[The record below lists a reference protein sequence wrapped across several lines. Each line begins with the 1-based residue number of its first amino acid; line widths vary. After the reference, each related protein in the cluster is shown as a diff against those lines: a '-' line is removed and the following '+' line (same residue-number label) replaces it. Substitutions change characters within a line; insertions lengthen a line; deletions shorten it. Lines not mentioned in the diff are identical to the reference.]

1 MALKQLIL
9 NKQIKERSSEID
21 KLLSQRSDLEKQEN
35 DLERALEEAKTDE
48 EISTVSDSADDLENK
63 SKI

>member
-21 KLLSQRSDLEKQEN
+21 KLLSQRSDLENKKMTWN
-35 DLERALEEAKTDE
+35 ERWKKPIQMKKFQLSVIQPMT
-48 EISTVSDSADDLENK
+48 
-63 SKI
+63 

>member
-21 KLLSQRSDLEKQEN
+21 KLLSQRSDLEKN
-35 DLERALEEAKTDE
+35 KKMTWNERWKKPRQMKKFQLSVIQLMT
-48 EISTVSDSADDLENK
+48 
-63 SKI
+63 

>member
-35 DLERALEEAKTDE
+35 DLERALKKPRQMKKFQLSVIQPMT
-48 EISTVSDSADDLENK
+48 
-63 SKI
+63 